1 MKKQHLNGDPVR
13 EAELTN
19 RGINFAF
26 YDRVGNSLSSL
37 PFLADFS
44 EAWAARSTM
53 DSEPLFCAMA
63 STGMFKGLGSRLRKN
78 QSVGSRNLGSAV
90 LTIPVQTSL

>member
-13 EAELTN
+13 EAKLTN

-63 STGMFKGLGSRLRKN
+63 STGMVKAVVYRLHELTPVSGGSHL
-78 QSVGSRNLGSAV
+78 VGPCNPG
-90 LTIPVQTSL
+90 P

>member
-1 MKKQHLNGDPVR
+1 MKKHHLNGDPVR

-44 EAWAARSTM
+44 EAWAARLLYNGFRAALLC
-53 DSEPLFCAMA
+53 D
-63 STGMFKGLGSRLRKN
+63 GVYRDVQKVGL
-78 QSVGSRNLGSAV
+78 
-90 LTIPVQTSL
+90 